1 MLFFF
6 CVFCGGGV
14 LKCGG
19 MLAVL
24 MSFAWSRPSRGPLFC
39 TTTLSSN
46 GGLVPC
52 PRTHLFSISAEFQ
65 LWSCVKVR
73 VWSSF

>member
-24 MSFAWSRPSRGPLFC
+24 MSFAVVAPFARATFLHNHFK
-39 TTTLSSN
+39 L
-46 GGLVPC
+46 
-52 PRTHLFSISAEFQ
+52 
-65 LWSCVKVR
+65 
-73 VWSSF
+73 